1 MTSTNIR
8 RSVAAIVAASCMAIP
23 ASASAQTLP
32 STFRSDAA
40 QSGDD
45 HTITTGA
52 AKLALPFAQT
62 LPPTFRSDA
71 AQSGGTRPEPTT
83 VEVIQP
89 QRTIVREDDELLPI
103 VLSGT
108 ALLAVLALFGFTLMR
123 TRLVPRPGRS
133 H

>member
-8 RSVAAIVAASCMAIP
+8 RAVAAIVAASCMAIP

-32 STFRSDAA
+32 PTFRSDAA
-40 QSGDD
+40 QSDGD
-45 HTITTGA
+45 HTTTTGA
-52 AKLALPFAQT
+52 AKSTLPSAHT

-71 AQSGGTRPEPTT
+71 AQSGGTQPEPTT
-83 VEVIQP
+83 VEVVQP
-89 QRTIVREDDELLPI
+89 ERTIVRDVDEVLPI

-108 ALLAVLALFGFTLMR
+108 ALLAVLALFGFTLVR

>member
-8 RSVAAIVAASCMAIP
+8 RAVAAIVAASCMAIP
-23 ASASAQTLP
+23 VSASAQNLP
-32 STFRSDAA
+32 PTFRSDAA

-45 HTITTGA
+45 HTTTTGA
-52 AKLALPFAQT
+52 AKSTLALAQT

-71 AQSGGTRPEPTT
+71 AQSGGTQPEPTT

-89 QRTIVREDDELLPI
+89 ERTIVRDQDEVLPI
-103 VLSGT
+103 VLSGA
-108 ALLAVLALFGFTLMR
+108 ALLAVLALFGFTLVR

>member
-1 MTSTNIR
+1 MTSINIR
-8 RSVAAIVAASCMAIP
+8 RAVAAIVAASCMAIP

-32 STFRSDAA
+32 PTFRSDAA

-45 HTITTGA
+45 HTTTTGA
-52 AKLALPFAQT
+52 AKSTLPSAQT

-71 AQSGGTRPEPTT
+71 AQSGGTQPEPTT
-83 VEVIQP
+83 VEVVQP
-89 QRTIVREDDELLPI
+89 ERTIVRDDDEVLPI

-108 ALLAVLALFGFTLMR
+108 ALLAVLALFGFTLVR